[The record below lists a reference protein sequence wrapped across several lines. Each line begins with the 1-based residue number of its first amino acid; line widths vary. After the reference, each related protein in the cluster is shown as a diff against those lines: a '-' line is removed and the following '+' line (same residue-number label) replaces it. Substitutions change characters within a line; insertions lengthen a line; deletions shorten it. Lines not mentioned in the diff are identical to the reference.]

1 MVLLPVIQREL
12 RASARQP
19 STFMLRMLSV
29 FALLAATIVFGFS
42 TGFGTNGGGD
52 LFSYAHRV
60 LLLAVWV
67 LVPFLAADSISRER
81 REGTLPLLSLTA
93 LRPMEVAVAKVLV
106 HGLRAFT
113 LWLAVLPVLA
123 IPILMGGVGKVDL
136 LYAIVLHFTS
146 ITLALGCGMVAS
158 AFSRRFARAQALTGL
173 LAVFFA
179 IIMALVLGLTT
190 AQFLGLWAVGMQPSF
205 EQLTEVGVAMAL
217 TLGTA
222 QWQLFGRVGRSLT
235 NLQFFASGALLILS
249 LFSLWMIT
257 RVAAWRVRA
266 SWQHSPPSRT
276 WLRVQEIFCSP
287 MIFQEWFKRWMKR
300 RLQANPIGWLEH
312 RTWNGRLVMW
322 SWMAVVVSI
331 YSYTLLN
338 FDLFMRAFGALQTV
352 LATLLALSMAFS
364 AAGSFR
370 RERET
375 GVLELLLVSPLKE
388 NEIIWGRLRGLY
400 QQFAPALVLLFGV
413 WLYCGGFLVRSLPL
427 LWLLGWIGIF
437 LTLPLVG
444 LFFSLAQTNFMGAFL
459 RTLIVGLV
467 APLAAANMLDTR
479 IEILMLLPIAAGFGW
494 LLHHRLVHRKFPLD
508 RPLTA

>member
-19 STFMLRMLSV
+19 STFTMRMLSV
-29 FALLAATIVFGFS
+29 FALLAATIVFGFT
-42 TGFGTNGGGD
+42 TGFGPKTGGD
-52 LFSYAHRV
+52 LFVYAHRV

-93 LRPMEVAVAKVLV
+93 LRPMDVAIAKMLV

-123 IPILMGGVGKVDL
+123 IPILMGGVGKGDM
-136 LYAIVLHFTS
+136 LYAVVLHFTS
-146 ITLALGCGMVAS
+146 LTLALGCGMVAS
-158 AFSRRFARAQALTGL
+158 AFSRRFVRAQALTGL
-173 LAVFFA
+173 LAFFFA
-179 IIMALVLGLTT
+179 ILMAIVLGVTT
-190 AQFLGLWAVGMQPSF
+190 IEFLGLRSAGMAQNF
-205 EQLTEVGVAMAL
+205 EHVLEVGVAMAL
-217 TLGTA
+217 TLGTT
-222 QWQLFGRVGRSLT
+222 QWQLLSRLGSLPK
-235 NLQFFASGALLILS
+235 LQVMASGALLVLS
-249 LFSLWMIT
+249 VFSLWMVT

-266 SWQHSPPSRT
+266 SWKDTPPSRT
-276 WLRVQEIFCSP
+276 WLRIQDVFCRP
-287 MIFQEWFKRWMKR
+287 MFFQNWLKRWMKK

-331 YSYTLLN
+331 YSYMVLN
-338 FDLFMRAFGALQTV
+338 FDMFMRGFGALQTF

-388 NEIIWGRLRGLY
+388 DEIIWGRLRGLY

-413 WLYCGGFLVRSLPL
+413 WLYCGGFLLRGLPWI
-427 LWLLGWIGIF
+427 WLLGWMSIF
-437 LTLPLVG
+437 CTLPLIG
-444 LFFSLAQTNFMGAFL
+444 LFFSLAQSNFIGAFL
-459 RTLIVGLV
+459 RTLIIGLV
-467 APLAAANMLDTR
+467 LPLAVASILDSR
-479 IEILMLLPIAAGFGW
+479 FEILGTVLAATVFGGLLR
-494 LLHHRLVHRKFPLD
+494 HRLIHRKFPLD
-508 RPLTA
+508 RPLTS